1 MSVGID
7 KIETTARYA
16 GYEVCIIDV
25 NEYQDFPIA
34 NVFSLG
40 EPFPNGKY
48 DTDVL
53 VELLRNVELGK
64 CTCNPAGGDA
74 CLSCRIKDILG
85 RI

>member
-1 MSVGID
+1 MIQVD
-7 KIETTARYA
+7 AIETTAKYLE
-16 GYEVCIIDV
+16 YKVCVTEVSDNV
-25 NEYQDFPIA
+25 DFPIA

-53 VELLRNVELGK
+53 VELLRNVELGE

-74 CLSCRIKDILG
+74 CLSCRIKDAMG